1 MKSESNNTPVRAY
14 RGESAEDRRL
24 QRREKLMEAAFD
36 SFARHG
42 ISGTT
47 MRDICTAARLTDRY
61 FYEVFRNTDDAFDAV
76 HQWQREQ
83 LVSRMG
89 TALLAAP
96 KDMTQL
102 ARAGLRSF
110 YTFIK
115 EDPRRAQVLLIDAF
129 SANQQSVE
137 KSQKAVHEYVTLM
150 SNYAHILFPKI
161 KPGFDMEMLL
171 WGMLGMVIQVG
182 TFWARS
188 NFKQP
193 IEDVLDYNLYAWRG
207 LDLWTAELT
216 AEAAAKT
223 KARQALAAD
232 EAPPS
237 SKPAR
242 ARKTPN
248 A

>member
-1 MKSESNNTPVRAY
+1 MTSESFNAPPRAY

-36 SFARHG
+36 SFAAHG
-42 ISGTT
+42 IAKTT

-61 FYEVFRNTDDAFDAV
+61 FYEVFRNTEDAFDAV

-83 LVSRMG
+83 LVSRIG
-89 TALLAAP
+89 TALLDMP

-102 ARAGLRSF
+102 ARAGLGAF
-110 YTFIK
+110 YSFIK

-137 KSQKAVHEYVTLM
+137 KSQRAVHEYVTLM

-161 KPGFDMEMLL
+161 KPGFNMEMLL
-171 WGMLGMVIQVG
+171 WGLVGMAIQVG
-182 TFWARS
+182 TFWAR
-188 NFKQP
+188 NDFKQP
-193 IEDVLDYNLYAWRG
+193 VEDVLDYNLYAWRG

-216 AEAAAKT
+216 AQAREDAKAQSSRAAAGAQAAVKSGRT
-223 KARQALAAD
+223 KK
-232 EAPPS
+232 S
-237 SKPAR
+237 SAG
-242 ARKTPN
+242 
-248 A
+248 

>member
-1 MKSESNNTPVRAY
+1 MKSESATTPVRAY

-36 SFARHG
+36 SFAKHG
-42 ISGTT
+42 ISKTT
-47 MRDICTAARLTDRY
+47 MRDICTSARLTDRY
-61 FYEVFRNTDDAFDAV
+61 FYEVFRNTEDAFDAV

-83 LVSRMG
+83 LVARMG

-96 KDMTQL
+96 KDMMQL
-102 ARAGLRSF
+102 ARAGLGAF

-161 KPGFDMEMLL
+161 KHGFDMEMLL

-188 NFKQP
+188 DFKQP
-193 IEDVLDYNLYAWRG
+193 IEDVLEYNLYAWRG
-207 LDLWTAELT
+207 LDLWTTELI
-216 AEAAAKT
+216 AEAADKAKARHAQVDADEPAFAKT
-223 KARQALAAD
+223 GRI
-232 EAPPS
+232 
-237 SKPAR
+237 
-242 ARKTPN
+242 RKTPSI
-248 A
+248 